1 MLLKSTS
8 PALVMSSVSYEP
20 SCDMVEISQDQILE
34 KLTSIFRDL
43 LDDEEIIL
51 TRESTAQDIE
61 EWDSLNQIKII
72 LECENIFQVKLRARD
87 IRNLN
92 NVGEMVEH
100 LFYLRRL

>member
-1 MLLKSTS
+1 M
-8 PALVMSSVSYEP
+8 
-20 SCDMVEISQDQILE
+20 DEIPQDQILE

-72 LECENIFQVKLRARD
+72 RKET
-87 IRNLN
+87 
-92 NVGEMVEH
+92 M
-100 LFYLRRL
+100 

>member
-1 MLLKSTS
+1 M
-8 PALVMSSVSYEP
+8 
-20 SCDMVEISQDQILE
+20 DEISQDQILE

-61 EWDSLNQIKII
+61 EWDSLNQIKIM
-72 LECENIFQVKLRARD
+72 LECENIVQVKLRARD

>member
-1 MLLKSTS
+1 M
-8 PALVMSSVSYEP
+8 
-20 SCDMVEISQDQILE
+20 DEISQDQILE

-72 LECENIFQVKLRARD
+72 LECENIFQVKLRSRD

-92 NVGEMVEH
+92 NIGEMVEH
-100 LFYLRRL
+100 LFHLRTL

>member
-1 MLLKSTS
+1 M
-8 PALVMSSVSYEP
+8 
-20 SCDMVEISQDQILE
+20 DEISQVQILE

-72 LECENIFQVKLRARD
+72 LEI
-87 IRNLN
+87 II
-92 NVGEMVEH
+92 
-100 LFYLRRL
+100 

>member
-1 MLLKSTS
+1 M
-8 PALVMSSVSYEP
+8 
-20 SCDMVEISQDQILE
+20 DEISQDQILE

-92 NVGEMVEH
+92 NIGEMVEH
-100 LFYLRRL
+100 LFHLRTL

>member
-1 MLLKSTS
+1 M
-8 PALVMSSVSYEP
+8 
-20 SCDMVEISQDQILE
+20 DEISQDQILE

-72 LECENIFQVKLRARD
+72 LECENIFQVIFRARD
-87 IRNLN
+87 IRNLK